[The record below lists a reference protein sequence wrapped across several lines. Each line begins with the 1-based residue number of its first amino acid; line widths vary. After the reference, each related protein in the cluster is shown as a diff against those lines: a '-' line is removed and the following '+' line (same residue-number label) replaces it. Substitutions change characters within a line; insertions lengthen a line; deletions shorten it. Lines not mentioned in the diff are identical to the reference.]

1 MIFFLVTNE
10 NRQTMDWY
18 LSSRGKKIITLI
30 QLLEYERIFKKDKF
44 LPGVYIFSDLG
55 LLSDDQRKQAVQIW
69 DELKEQYPGQAVLL
83 NHPAKAKRRYDLL
96 KHLHAKEINRFNTY
110 RLNENL
116 SEIKFPV
123 MFRYQADNSGNPA
136 TLLHNHDELNQAV
149 ASVKETVGDIS
160 SWAVTEY
167 CDTSDD
173 HGIFRKYGAFMI
185 GETVVP
191 RHVLFSQNWF
201 QKYDDI
207 YNEQCFKEELA
218 YLQENPHAESIKR
231 IFREANMDYG
241 RIDYSCKDGVI
252 QVWEINSN
260 PNLFNLYKKYH
271 PLRRPAND
279 LFAQKIESAWR
290 ELASAYKGPNVN
302 YAGERTHMLY
312 NMINS
317 RRGYKKLLSKVR
329 KIKGGITKVCPQ
341 SLTIY
346 KKIKSALR
354 RS

>member
-69 DELKEQYPGQAVLL
+69 DKLKEQYPGQAVLL

-149 ASVKETVGDIS
+149 ASVKGGPVDAVYHALRKMISSLHKEVGNVSLVNYKVMIAEDKGAESSVRVYIEFKSNGEEWGTVGVSTNILEAS
-160 SWAVTEY
+160 LEAIEK
-167 CDTSDD
+167 
-173 HGIFRKYGAFMI
+173 GFRYY
-185 GETVVP
+185 
-191 RHVLFSQNWF
+191 L
-201 QKYDDI
+201 
-207 YNEQCFKEELA
+207 CF
-218 YLQENPHAESIKR
+218 
-231 IFREANMDYG
+231 
-241 RIDYSCKDGVI
+241 
-252 QVWEINSN
+252 
-260 PNLFNLYKKYH
+260 
-271 PLRRPAND
+271 
-279 LFAQKIESAWR
+279 
-290 ELASAYKGPNVN
+290 
-302 YAGERTHMLY
+302 
-312 NMINS
+312 
-317 RRGYKKLLSKVR
+317 LL
-329 KIKGGITKVCPQ
+329 
-341 SLTIY
+341 
-346 KKIKSALR
+346 
-354 RS
+354 